1 MRRMLDPKEA
11 GGGGSLT
18 NKLFQHSL
26 KIKSG
31 SNRKYW
37 VEFTLLTATPDKF
50 TTIKAIHDYMIE
62 AYGERFHITG
72 FVWDSNEGTNG
83 VHISPYEASANTLS
97 ITMLYQKTEN
107 DRIGE
112 SIINIDD
119 SNATI
124 TDKVFKLI

>member
-1 MRRMLDPKEA
+1 MRRMLDPKEV
-11 GGGGSLT
+11 GGSGSLT

-26 KIKSG
+26 NIKSG
-31 SNRKYW
+31 SNGKYW

-62 AYGERFHITG
+62 AYGEGFHITG
-72 FVWDSNEGTNG
+72 YVWDSNEGAYG
-83 VHISPYEASANTLS
+83 VHISPYDASVNSIS

-107 DRIGE
+107 NLIGE
-112 SIINIDD
+112 SIINVED